1 MDKVLLIDGSCGFCL
16 LSVRLIIKWE
26 SSPEITFVN
35 NQSRTG
41 LDLLKE
47 YGLGEAASHTI
58 IYVES
63 GAADTQSSAILKV
76 CRSLKFPAS
85 WLYYLIFIPKFIRDS
100 VYNLI
105 AKNRYRLHE
114 NKHCSVEIGS
124 QLSSRIVND

>member
-26 SSPEITFVN
+26 SSPEIIFVN
-35 NQSRTG
+35 NQSKTG
-41 LDLLKE
+41 LALLQKH
-47 YGLGEAASHTI
+47 GLGESAQHTI
-58 IYVES
+58 IYIESDQVE
-63 GAADTQSSAILKV
+63 TQSSAVLKL
-76 CRSLKFPAS
+76 CRSLRFPAS
-85 WLYYLIFIPKFIRDS
+85 WLYYLIFIPKFIRDT

-114 NKHCSVEIGS
+114 NKHCSVEMGS